1 MIRPATMSDFEAIFT
16 ICMEQAEMYENLIP
30 DQKKIRLGMRQA
42 ISSAKHFCWVDE
54 DIDGDVGAVLI
65 GLSSDNLWAQRQNCF
80 VALWYSHIA
89 NSGRKLLVKFKEW
102 VESRRIIR
110 VAGFVHDTDEM
121 DQRVFLLLD
130 RMGFKRRGGTYLFY
144 N

>member
-16 ICMEQAEMYENLIP
+16 ISMEQAEMYEKLIP
-30 DQKKIRLGMRQA
+30 DQKKIRYGLQQA

-54 DIDGDVGAVLI
+54 DTTGKVGAVII

-80 VALWYSHIA
+80 VALWYSRIP

-110 VAGFVHDTDEM
+110 VAGFVHDTDKM
-121 DQRVFLLLD
+121 DPRMLCLLD
-130 RMGFKRRGGTYLFY
+130 RMGFKQRGGTYLFY